1 MLFDRRRYHRDNY
14 VYLLAEGDDAALV
27 DPGDAAVALALAAEH
42 GVRPRFVL
50 HTHGH
55 HDHSGGS
62 AEVRATL
69 GAEVYGHRADAAWF
83 TPDHDVAGRRDAR
96 PGCAVRLRARGAG
109 THPGLGPLRRGGKL
123 LTGDTLFWGGCG
135 NCRHGGDPARLA
147 ASFLGPIAAL
157 DGALEVHP
165 GHDYAEANLP
175 FALALGAKQR
185 RCRARLEVV
194 RAAHA
199 AGGGA
204 ARAHAR
210 GGAGREPV
218 PARRAAGDPGGPR
231 GARAG
236 RGGGDGRGAVRGAPG
251 AARSFS
257 EGVACAKTRSG
268 RGCGRA

>member
-1 MLFDRRRYHRDNY
+1 VIFDRRRYHRDNY

-27 DPGDAAVALALAAEH
+27 DPGDPAVALALAAEH

-69 GAEVYGHRADAAWF
+69 GAEVYGHRADSAWF
-83 TPDHDVAGRRDAR
+83 APDHDVAGRRMLALGALCVYVR
-96 PGCAVRLRARGAG
+96 EVPGH
-109 THPGLGPLRRGGKL
+109 TPGSVLYAWGGKL
-123 LTGDTLFWGGCG
+123 LTGDTLFWAGCG

-175 FALALGAKQR
+175 FALALEPGNDAAR
-185 RCRARLEVV
+185 SRLEAV

-199 AGGGA
+199 AGAEPPAPTLAQEREVNPFLRVGLPAIREAIA
-204 ARAHAR
+204 ARAPDAAAATDAER
-210 GGAGREPV
+210 FVAL
-218 PARRAAGDPGGPR
+218 RALRDH
-231 GARAG
+231 
-236 RGGGDGRGAVRGAPG
+236 
-251 AARSFS
+251 F
-257 EGVACAKTRSG
+257 
-268 RGCGRA
+268 